1 MERANDGS
9 PHRFVPG
16 ARAPLLSPRA
26 RRRRLVCLLT
36 TFHAEPSLCR
46 VLVRE
51 LSLEM
56 PDIDFTLVDG
66 AHVNVVWVCG
76 YERDAARH
84 VRRARRTHPRA
95 TLVVTGCGPV
105 ELWGAEVLA
114 AGADRA
120 CRWPVDYEELSR
132 FLHERHVEGRR

>member
-1 MERANDGS
+1 MEPVNDRTPRRS
-9 PHRFVPG
+9 VTS
-16 ARAPLLSPRA
+16 ALAPPLTIRA

-56 PDIDFTLVDG
+56 PDIDFTWVDG
-66 AHVNVVWVCG
+66 AQVNVVWVCG
-76 YERDAARH
+76 YERGAPRH

-95 TLVVTGCGPV
+95 TLVVTSRGPV
-105 ELWGAEVLA
+105 ELWGAEVLV